1 MGKVRGLGAVTYRIV
16 VRELSTSAATS
27 LSLPQSQSTVAHLL
41 RQREAQ
47 NKRCLL
53 SGGSLMS
60 NFSSSSRA
68 AAAREKVSAK
78 LLTLP

>member
-1 MGKVRGLGAVTYRIV
+1 MGKAGGLGAVTYRIV

-27 LSLPQSQSTVAHLL
+27 LSLPQSTVAHLL

-60 NFSSSSRA
+60 NFSSSST
-68 AAAREKVSAK
+68 KVSAK